1 MTKGALSYLLR
12 RDLPCFLA
20 VLVCFNLLF
29 SSGRII
35 LKNLEFANL
44 FFNISRYV
52 FLFVGAFL
60 FVNAILA
67 TFLSSS
73 SFGVIMT
80 YVLGF
85 VFTAFGCVYNFLPHG
100 VRLIFTL
107 ILLAVFIFLCV
118 VFVLLYGLDSPT
130 CTYTEDA
137 VIVLGSGLR
146 GEEVGYVLR
155 MRLDASLDYLEKNP
169 SCVIVVSGG
178 QGNDEQIS
186 EAEAMK
192 RYLISRG
199 VAPERIIKEDA
210 STSTVENFENS
221 KQLLDERFDGEYR
234 AAFVT
239 SDYHSHRARRV
250 YSEIFGTNALYFCS
264 DTPFFTLIPNGLREI
279 CATLKNLI
287 F

>member
-1 MTKGALSYLLR
+1 MEL
-12 RDLPCFLA
+12 
-20 VLVCFNLLF
+20 
-29 SSGRII
+29 I
-35 LKNLEFANL
+35 LKNLEFTNL
-44 FFNISRYV
+44 FLNILRYA
-52 FLFVGAFL
+52 FLLVGAIL
-60 FVNAILA
+60 VVNAIVA

-85 VFTAFGCVYNFLPHG
+85 VFTAFGCAYTFLPNRL
-100 VRLIFTL
+100 RLIFAL
-107 ILLAVFIFLCV
+107 LLLALFIFLCV
-118 VFVLLYGLDSPT
+118 AFVLLYGLDSPT
-130 CTYTEDA
+130 CDYTEDA

-155 MRLDASLDYLEKNP
+155 MRLDACVDYLEKNS

-178 QGNDEQIS
+178 KGDDEQIS
-186 EAEAMK
+186 EAEAMY
-192 RYLISRG
+192 RYLVSRG
-199 VAPERIIKEDA
+199 VPSERIIKEDA

-221 KQLLDERFDGEYR
+221 KRILDGRFDGEYR

-239 SDYHSHRARRV
+239 SDYHSHRAKRE
-250 YSEIFGTNALYFCS
+250 YSAIFGTSALYFCS